1 MRGAKLHTK
10 GEEHFR
16 VGVSE
21 KSPYESLGAD
31 LGKQAV
37 QQTGRRKVTQ
47 IFVDESVSGTRQSVR
62 GPWTKE
68 GGKYDCVTGSP
79 GSSWAVSTQ
88 REILK
93 EGKPDVHKALTK

>member
-10 GEEHFR
+10 KKKKEENFR
-16 VGVSE
+16 AGVSE

-47 IFVDESVSGTRQSVR
+47 IFVDESISGTRQSVR

-68 GGKYDCVTGSP
+68 GGK
-79 GSSWAVSTQ
+79 
-88 REILK
+88 
-93 EGKPDVHKALTK
+93 